1 MHAENRWN
9 WQQDDWPRFRF
20 DKSALQQTEAR
31 FLLHGGV
38 LLGALLHIRD
48 DEKSA
53 LTAELL
59 SNEAIK
65 TSEIE
70 GEYLNRDSVQSSIR
84 HNFGLDTDARRIPPA
99 EQGIADMMMD
109 LYRNFAEPLTHETM
123 FRWHGMVT
131 AGRRDLKNIGA
142 YRTHDEPMQIISGP
156 IGNPKIH
163 FEAPPSATME
173 KEMEGFVNW
182 FNDTAPHGDIA
193 LPALTRAGIAHL
205 YFVTIHPFED
215 GNGRIARALAEK
227 ALSQALGKPT
237 LIALSQAIQRNKKSY
252 YEALQRS
259 SKDNEITAWL
269 VYFADT
275 VLQAQETTQ
284 RMIDFLIQKT
294 MLYDRVKSQLNE
306 RQEKALARIF
316 REGVEGFKG
325 GLSAENYISI
335 TGAARATATRDLQ
348 DLVDKGVLIRTGA
361 LKSTRYHL
369 NIETRNELPTPRGSS
384 APPPRPLILDEKIG

>member
-1 MHAENRWN
+1 MDAENKWN
-9 WQQDDWPRFRF
+9 WQQDDWPRFRL
-20 DKSALQQTEAR
+20 DKSALEEREAK
-31 FLLHGGV
+31 FLLQGGR

-48 DEKSA
+48 DDKSA
-53 LTAELL
+53 LTVDLI
-59 SNEAIK
+59 SNEALK

-70 GEYLNRDSVQSSIR
+70 GEYLNRESVQSSIR
-84 HNFGLDTDARRIPPA
+84 RNFGLDTDARRIPPA

-109 LYRNFAEPLTHETM
+109 LYRSFAEPLTHETM
-123 FRWHGMVT
+123 FRWHGMLT

-142 YRTHDEPMQIISGP
+142 YRTDSEPMQIISGP
-156 IGNPKIH
+156 IGDPKIH
-163 FEAPPSATME
+163 FEAPPSAAME

-182 FNDTAPHGDIA
+182 FNDTASHGNAA

-205 YFVTIHPFED
+205 YFLTIHPFED

-227 ALSQALGKPT
+227 ALSQVLGQPT
-237 LIALSQAIQRNKKSY
+237 LIALSQTIQKNKKSY
-252 YEALQRS
+252 YEALHRS
-259 SKDNEITAWL
+259 SRENEITAWL

-294 MLYDRVKSQLNE
+294 KLYDRVKSRLNE

-325 GLSAENYISI
+325 GVSAEKYISI

-348 DLVDKGVLIRTGA
+348 GLVDKGVLIRTGV

-369 NIETRNELPTPRGSS
+369 NLETRNAVR
-384 APPPRPLILDEKIG
+384 RI

>member
-1 MHAENRWN
+1 MDAENRWN
-9 WQQDDWPRFRF
+9 WQQDDWPRFRL
-20 DKSALQQTEAR
+20 DKPALAEREAK
-31 FLLHGGV
+31 FLLHGGL

-48 DEKSA
+48 ADKSA
-53 LTAELL
+53 LTVDLI
-59 SNEAIK
+59 SSEALK

-70 GEYLNRDSVQSSIR
+70 GEYLNRESVQSSIR
-84 HNFGLDTDARRIPPA
+84 RHFGLDTDARRIPPA
-99 EQGIADMMMD
+99 EQGIAKMMMD
-109 LYRNFAEPLTHETM
+109 LYRGFAGPLTHESM
-123 FRWHGMVT
+123 FRWHGMLT
-131 AGRRDLKNIGA
+131 AGRRDLKNLGA

-163 FEAPPSATME
+163 FEAPPSAAME
-173 KEMEGFVNW
+173 KEMEDFVNW
-182 FNDTAPHGDIA
+182 FNDTAPHGATA

-215 GNGRIARALAEK
+215 GNGRIARALTEK
-227 ALSQALGKPT
+227 ALSQALRHPT
-237 LIALSQAIQRNKKSY
+237 LIALSHTIQKNRKSY
-252 YEALQRS
+252 YEALHRS
-259 SKDNEITAWL
+259 SRDNEITAWL

-284 RMIDFLIQKT
+284 CMIDFLIQKT
-294 MLYDRVKSQLNE
+294 KLYDRVKRQLNK

-316 REGVEGFKG
+316 REGAEGFKG

-348 DLVDKGVLIRTGA
+348 GLVDKGVLNRTGA

-369 NIETRNELPTPRGSS
+369 NV
-384 APPPRPLILDEKIG
+384 EKRK

>member
-1 MHAENRWN
+1 MGAENKWN
-9 WQQDDWPRFRF
+9 WQQDDWPRFRL
-20 DKSALQQTEAR
+20 DKSALEEKEAK
-31 FLLHGGV
+31 FLLHGGL

-48 DEKSA
+48 DDKSA
-53 LTAELL
+53 LTVDLI
-59 SNEAIK
+59 SNEALK

-70 GEYLNRDSVQSSIR
+70 GEYLNRESVQSSIR
-84 HNFGLDTDARRIPPA
+84 RNFGLDTDTRRISPA

-109 LYRNFAEPLTHETM
+109 LYRSFAEPLTHETM
-123 FRWHGMVT
+123 FRWHGMLT

-142 YRTHDEPMQIISGP
+142 YRTDNAPMQIISGP
-156 IGNPKIH
+156 IGDPKIH
-163 FEAPPSATME
+163 FEAPPSAAME

-182 FNDTAPHGDIA
+182 FNDTAPHGNTA

-205 YFVTIHPFED
+205 YFLTIHPFED

-227 ALSQALGKPT
+227 ALSQVLGQPT
-237 LIALSQAIQRNKKSY
+237 LIALSQTIQKNKKSY
-252 YEALQRS
+252 YEVLHRS
-259 SKDNEITAWL
+259 SGENEITAWL
-269 VYFADT
+269 VYFADI

-294 MLYDRVKSQLNE
+294 KLYDRVKSQLNE

-348 DLVDKGVLIRTGA
+348 GLVDKGVLIRTGA

-369 NIETRNELPTPRGSS
+369 NIDTR
-384 APPPRPLILDEKIG
+384 K

>member
-1 MHAENRWN
+1 MADENRWN

-20 DKSALQQTEAR
+20 DNSALGEREAK
-31 FLLHGGV
+31 FLLHGGL
-38 LLGALLHIRD
+38 LLGAFLHIRD
-48 DEKSA
+48 DDKSA
-53 LTAELL
+53 LTVDLI
-59 SNEAIK
+59 SNEALK

-70 GEYLNRDSVQSSIR
+70 GEYLNRESVQSSIR
-84 HNFGLDTDARRIPPA
+84 RNFGLDTDARSIPPA

-109 LYRNFAEPLTHETM
+109 LYRSFVEPLNHETM
-123 FRWHGMVT
+123 FRWHAMLT

-142 YRTHDEPMQIISGP
+142 YRTDNAPMQIISGP
-156 IGNPKIH
+156 IGDPMIH
-163 FEAPPSATME
+163 FEAPPSAAME

-182 FNDTAPHGDIA
+182 FNDTAPHGNTA

-205 YFVTIHPFED
+205 YFLTIHPFED

-227 ALSQALGKPT
+227 ALSQVLGQPT
-237 LIALSQAIQRNKKSY
+237 LIALSQTMQKNKKSY
-252 YEALQRS
+252 YEALHRS
-259 SKDNEITAWL
+259 SQENEITAWL
-269 VYFADT
+269 GYFAET
-275 VLQAQETTQ
+275 VLQAQDTTQ

-294 MLYDRVKSQLNE
+294 KLYDRVKSQLNE

-316 REGVEGFKG
+316 REGLEGFKG

-348 DLVDKGVLIRTGA
+348 GLVDKGVLIRTGA

-369 NIETRNELPTPRGSS
+369 NIDTR
-384 APPPRPLILDEKIG
+384 K